1 MQRGGWDSAVAVAG
15 TVRLARRVVRRID
28 KEADVF
34 AACDSGPE
42 FADAIPGSAKNDVR
56 LLQTLRTQPRRLTAW
71 EWGR

>member
-1 MQRGGWDSAVAVAG
+1 
-15 TVRLARRVVRRID
+15 VRRID